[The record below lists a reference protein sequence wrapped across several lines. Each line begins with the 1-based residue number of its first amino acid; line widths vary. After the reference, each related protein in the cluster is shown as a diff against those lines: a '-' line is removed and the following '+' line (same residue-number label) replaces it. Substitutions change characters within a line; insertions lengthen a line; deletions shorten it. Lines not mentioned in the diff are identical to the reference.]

1 MYTSVCNWGQTNLVI
16 VKNPLQVVQVRLGSV
31 AEFGF
36 GAQIATDL
44 TDVSDQEVL
53 ENLEQQVDENLG
65 FK

>member
-1 MYTSVCNWGQTNLVI
+1 VI